1 MLSSILK
8 RFGEVPARD
17 KSDTVIFTPE
27 KLRALAE
34 CPTYKTAEPYPHLV
48 MDDFFEPEALDRLLE
63 EWPDA
68 TRPDL
73 EHHND
78 GTFVRGKTGSSPKTT
93 FGPFTR
99 KLLHRLGEPDFLQA
113 LEEVTGISGLIPD
126 PYLFG
131 GGIHQT
137 QAGGKL
143 AIHADFNKHF
153 KLPLDRRLNL
163 LVYLNKGWT
172 EENGGWFEM
181 WDHEMKACVRR
192 VLPTFNRMA
201 IFSTT
206 DFSFHGQPEE
216 IVGPPTLLR
225 RSVALYYYSVGR
237 PEHEVSAGGAHSTL
251 WRQRPD
257 KGY

>member
-1 MLSSILK
+1 VLNRILK
-8 RFGEVPARD
+8 HLGREPARGD
-17 KSDTVIFTPE
+17 SDTVIFTPE
-27 KLRALAE
+27 KLKALAGH
-34 CPTYKTAEPYPHLV
+34 PTYKTAEPYPNLV
-48 MDDFFEPEALDRLLE
+48 MDDFFEPEALDKVLA

-78 GTFVRGKTGSSPKTT
+78 GTYVRKKTGSSSNTK

-99 KLLHRLGEPDFLQA
+99 RFLHRLGEPDFLQA
-113 LEEVTGISGLIPD
+113 LEEATGIWGLIPD

-137 QAGGKL
+137 QSGGKL

-163 LVYLNKGWT
+163 LVYLNKDWT
-172 EENGGWFEM
+172 EDNGGWFEM
-181 WDHEMKACVRR
+181 WDHEMKGCVKR

-206 DFSFHGQPEE
+206 DFSYHGQPEE
-216 IVGPPTLLR
+216 IVGPPTLYR
-225 RSVALYYYSVGR
+225 RSIALYYYSVGR
-237 PEHEVSAGGAHSTL
+237 PEHEVSEQGQHSTL
-251 WRQRPD
+251 WRERPD

>member
-1 MLSSILK
+1 MRAGK
-8 RFGEVPARD
+8 PQ
-17 KSDTVIFTPE
+17 SDADVIFTIFTPE
-27 KLRALAE
+27 KLKALAE
-34 CPTYKTAEPYPHLV
+34 LATYRTAEPYPHLV
-48 MDDFFEPEALDRLLE
+48 MDDFFEPSALDRLLE

-68 TRPDL
+68 MRPDL
-73 EHHND
+73 EAHND
-78 GTFVRGKTGSSPKTT
+78 GTFVRKKRASSLKTE

-99 KLLHRLGEPDFLQA
+99 RFLHRLGEPDFLQA
-113 LEEVTGISGLIPD
+113 LEEVTGIWGLIPD

-143 AIHADFNKHF
+143 AVHADFNRHF

-163 LVYLNKGWT
+163 LLFLNKAWT
-172 EENGGWFEM
+172 EANGGWFEM
-181 WDHEMKACVRR
+181 WDADMKGCVRR

-216 IVGPPTLLR
+216 IVGPPDLFR
-225 RSVALYYYSVGR
+225 RSIALYYYSVGR
-237 PEHEVSAGGAHSTL
+237 PTHEVSEQGKHSTL
-251 WRQRPD
+251 WKERGGR
-257 KGY
+257 GY

>member
-1 MLSSILK
+1 MLNHVL
-8 RFGEVPARD
+8 RHFGQGSASKD
-17 KSDTVIFTPE
+17 SGIAIFTPE

-34 CPTYKTAEPYPHLV
+34 CATYKTAEPYPNLV
-48 MDDFFEPEALDRLLE
+48 MDDFFQPEALDRLLE
-63 EWPDA
+63 EWPDP
-68 TRPDL
+68 TRSDL

-78 GTFVRGKTGSSPKTT
+78 GTYVRKKTGSSLKTA

-99 KLLHRLGEPDFLQA
+99 RFLHRLGEPDFLQA
-113 LEEVTGISGLIPD
+113 LEEATGIWGLIPD

-143 AIHADFNKHF
+143 AIHADFNRHF

-163 LVYLNKGWT
+163 LIYLNKGWT

-181 WDHEMKACVRR
+181 WDREMKGCVKR

-206 DFSFHGQPEE
+206 DFSYHGQPEE
-216 IVGPPTLLR
+216 IVGPPSLFR
-225 RSVALYYYSVGR
+225 RSIALYYYSVGR
-237 PEHEVSAGGAHSTL
+237 PEHENSEKHSTM
-251 WRQRPD
+251 WRERPD